1 MKWLIFLTCLL
12 VMDAFAFNWN
22 KCNSNLARSRNTSFW
37 GSNFSTSSS
46 QFTTSTGDC
55 AMIGQVEHDQ
65 KVFLALNLDKIKI
78 DAARGGGE
86 YLEAYTQVAQMSK
99 LDLQNYF
106 AKVQR
111 NYSFI
116 FQNEDI
122 DGIQYRMK
130 L

>member
-1 MKWLIFLTCLL
+1 
-12 VMDAFAFNWN
+12 
-22 KCNSNLARSRNTSFW
+22 
-37 GSNFSTSSS
+37 
-46 QFTTSTGDC
+46 
-55 AMIGQVEHDQ
+55 MIGQVEHDQ